1 MRIRTSTLF
10 FVITNVVAAL
20 MMAGPLAM
28 IFIIGVREFPFI
40 IIPAIFIGLFWSF
53 LLFNYFSTFFLVN
66 EKRFARYALCKKK
79 MDVKFEQVEKITY
92 ARDFNNRVIMVNI
105 VFRNDSGNAFTFQL
119 SGSMF
124 NLQRLEQAF
133 AKYGYPVE

>member
-1 MRIRTSTLF
+1 
-10 FVITNVVAAL
+10 

-66 EKRFARYALCKKK
+66 EKRFARYALCMKK